1 MFAHHPTWLAHFPVL
16 YTLAFLPSNAAVLQE
31 DQRVLRGSAGGRSDQ
46 GAVAAAADQCAVQ
59 VSGEYKG

>member
-1 MFAHHPTWLAHFPVL
+1 MFAQYPTWLAHFPVL

-31 DQRVLRGSAGGRSDQ
+31 DQRVVRGSEGGRSDQ
-46 GAVAAAADQCAVQ
+46 GAGTTATDQCAVQ